1 MFLSQIS
8 WDDGN
13 SEKEDEEA
21 VGDAFQLD
29 DDLGRKCCFYR
40 QKIDLSDDAAPAPD
54 SVPAQPEP
62 KIEAEMAEKE
72 DAKPIEKESEVVSR
86 LSKQNEE
93 YVKEV
98 RAEIMNV
105 IRSWMN

>member
-13 SEKEDEEA
+13 SEKGDEEA

-29 DDLGRKCCFYR
+29 DDLGRKCCFYCHR
-40 QKIDLSDDAAPAPD
+40 IDLSDDAAPAPD

-62 KIEAEMAEKE
+62 KIEAEMTEKE
-72 DAKPIEKESEVVSR
+72 DTKPNEKESEVVSR

-98 RAEIMNV
+98 GAEIMNV
-105 IRSWMN
+105 TRSWMN

>member
-13 SEKEDEEA
+13 SEKGDEEA

-29 DDLGRKCCFYR
+29 DDLGRKCCCHC
-40 QKIDLSDDAAPAPD
+40 QGIDLSDDATPAPN

-62 KIEAEMAEKE
+62 KTEGKMTEEE

-98 RAEIMNV
+98 GAEIV
-105 IRSWMN
+105 DVTRSWMN

>member
-13 SEKEDEEA
+13 SEKGDEEA

-29 DDLGRKCCFYR
+29 DDLGRKCCCCC
-40 QKIDLSDDAAPAPD
+40 QGIDLSDDATPAPN

-62 KIEAEMAEKE
+62 KAEVEMTEKE
-72 DAKPIEKESEVVSR
+72 DVKPTEDESEIVSR

-98 RAEIMNV
+98 RAEIVNV